1 MKNHSDSRPGTPA
14 RPRSIL
20 LVVAAAVIAAVGF
33 VLTFGASTL
42 DVAKLA
48 VPHQLALTTAQLG
61 FVAPAAQAAP
71 IGSGAGYLPAQF
83 AVQGLAT
90 EPHPP
95 QF

>member
-1 MKNHSDSRPGTPA
+1 MTTRSDSRSETPV
-14 RPRSIL
+14 RTLSTP
-20 LVVAAAVIAAVGF
+20 LVLAAAVIAAVGF
-33 VLTFGASTL
+33 ALTFGSASL

-48 VPHQLALTTAQLG
+48 VPHQLALKTAQLG

-71 IGSGAGYLPAQF
+71 IASTAGYLPAHI
-83 AVQGLAT
+83 AVQGLAV

>member
-1 MKNHSDSRPGTPA
+1 MTTRSD
-14 RPRSIL
+14 PRSAASARTLSIP
-20 LVVAAAVIAAVGF
+20 LVLAIAGIAAVGF
-33 VLTFGASTL
+33 LLTFGASSL

-48 VPHQLALTTAQLG
+48 VPHQLALKTAQLG

-71 IGSGAGYLPAQF
+71 IGSETGYLPAQL
-83 AVQGLAT
+83 AAQGDAE

>member
-1 MKNHSDSRPGTPA
+1 MTTRPETPT
-14 RPRSIL
+14 RPLSTPL
-20 LVVAAAVIAAVGF
+20 ALAAAAIAAVGF
-33 VLTFGASTL
+33 VLTFGGASL

-48 VPHQLALTTAQLG
+48 VPHQLALKTAQLG

-71 IGSGAGYLPAQF
+71 IASEAGYLPAQF
-83 AVQGLAT
+83 AVQGQAE

>member
-1 MKNHSDSRPGTPA
+1 MTTQSDRSARTISTP
-14 RPRSIL
+14 IVL
-20 LVVAAAVIAAVGF
+20 AAAAIAAVGF
-33 VLTFGASTL
+33 VLTFGASSL

-48 VPHQLALTTAQLG
+48 VPHQLALKTAQLG

-71 IGSGAGYLPAQF
+71 TASEAGYLPAQF
-83 AVQGLAT
+83 AVPGHAE